1 MTIWD
6 FLYQVF
12 LLLIISFLFI
22 GWLGTKYDIVGRDKR
37 NEELKLEI
45 EKMKTKDETKK
56 RKSKNKKRH
65 YDR

>member
-1 MTIWD
+1 MGFPLSSIFIT
-6 FLYQVF
+6 YNK
-12 LLLIISFLFI
+12 FLFI